1 MAAGIEFLLLQLESG
16 KCSTSCRPGTPG
28 AAPTATGTG
37 KSNMVNQEQYGKGEK
52 QILMVREFWR
62 AASKN

>member
-28 AAPTATGTG
+28 AAPLATGTG
-37 KSNMVNQEQYGKGEK
+37 ISNIVNQEKYGKGEK
-52 QILMVREFWR
+52 QIVIGQRLL
-62 AASKN
+62 ASGQ